1 MPDQSHTAFRRFAF
15 WALAAIYTAALP
27 EAIIVYRS
35 IVSHFSAEVAGKI
48 PLVMIIIFG
57 SIYVLAGF
65 LMQRNGRHIKFLIP
79 GAIIVFAVL
88 SLESNPN
95 KHIHIP
101 EYILL
106 AGILYEAIA
115 IDYEGRGIFI
125 LIFVCT
131 SMLGIVDELAQGLH
145 PQRHYGLGD
154 LVINS
159 ASALSG
165 VLLLMGLRDPPRGGW
180 RWVSYLKGM
189 PLWWVLVFFGLSGA
203 GLMCVYLAKV
213 QMSNGFWGIY
223 PIWLLGWN
231 GIFLALSL
239 GAGCAFFFSGC
250 KRYRQS
256 WAKDS
261 STHIDFM
268 KTVYL
273 WIFPPLTILFIV
285 HLLPMVLGVSG
296 WDFN

>member
-1 MPDQSHTAFRRFAF
+1 MPNQTQTAFRRLAF

-27 EAIIVYRS
+27 EAITVYSS
-35 IVSHFSAEVAGKI
+35 IVSHFSAEVAGRI

-57 SIYVLAGF
+57 LIYVLAGF

-79 GAIIVFAVL
+79 GAMIVFVVL

-115 IDYEGRGIFI
+115 LDYEGKGIFI
-125 LIFVCT
+125 LIFVCA
-131 SMLGIVDELAQGLH
+131 SMLGVVDELAQGLH

-154 LVINS
+154 MAVNS
-159 ASALSG
+159 ASALIG
-165 VLLLMGLRDPPRGGW
+165 VLLLMGLRDPPRGDW
-180 RWVSYLKGM
+180 RWISYLKGM
-189 PLWWVLVFFGLSGA
+189 QLWGVIAFLGLSGA
-203 GLMCVYLAKV
+203 GLMCFYLKKV
-213 QMSNGFWGIY
+213 QINNGFWGSY

-239 GAGCAFFFSGC
+239 GAGYAFFFKGY
-250 KRYRQS
+250 KRYRPS
-256 WAKDS
+256 GAKDS
-261 STHIDFM
+261 STRIDFM

-273 WIFPPLTILFIV
+273 WIFPPLTILFIAQ
-285 HLLPMVLGVSG
+285 LLPMVLGVSG
-296 WDFN
+296 WNFK

>member
-1 MPDQSHTAFRRFAF
+1 MPNQSHTAFRRLAF

-27 EAIIVYRS
+27 EAIVVYRS
-35 IVSHFSAEVAGKI
+35 IVSHFSAEIAAKI
-48 PLVMIIIFG
+48 PLVMILIFG

-65 LMQRNGRHIKFLIP
+65 LMQRHGRHIRFLIP
-79 GAIIVFAVL
+79 GAVIVLAVL

-115 IDYEGRGIFI
+115 PDYEGKGIFI
-125 LIFVCT
+125 LIFICT
-131 SMLGIVDELAQGLH
+131 SMLGVVDELAQGLH

-154 LVINS
+154 MAVNS
-159 ASALSG
+159 ASALIG
-165 VLLLMGLRDPPRGGW
+165 VLLLMGLCDPARGDW
-180 RWVSYLKGM
+180 RWISYLNRM
-189 PLWWVLVFFGLSGA
+189 QLWGVIVFWGLSGA
-203 GLMCVYLAKV
+203 GLMCFYLKKV
-213 QMSNGFWGIY
+213 QLNNGFWGIY

-231 GIFLALSL
+231 GIFLVLSL
-239 GAGCAFFFSGC
+239 LMGYAFFFSGY
-250 KRYRQS
+250 KRKRPS
-256 WAKDS
+256 GAKDF
-261 STHIDFM
+261 STRIDFV

-285 HLLPMVLGVSG
+285 QLLPMVLGVSG
-296 WDFN
+296 WDFK